1 MSHLIDAPRQT
12 AKFVVRKPSRA
23 RDQINQQR
31 LRQEEEDDAP
41 LELTQKNKEISKQMP
56 RHFQPERK
64 SHSDLRLRQ
73 FSFGHED
80 PSFKADPIPP
90 QRRGAV
96 G

>member
-23 RDQINQQR
+23 RDQINQLR
-31 LRQEEEDDAP
+31 LRQEDDDAP

-64 SHSDLRLRQ
+64 NHSDLRRPQ

-90 QRRGAV
+90 QRRDAV
-96 G
+96 R